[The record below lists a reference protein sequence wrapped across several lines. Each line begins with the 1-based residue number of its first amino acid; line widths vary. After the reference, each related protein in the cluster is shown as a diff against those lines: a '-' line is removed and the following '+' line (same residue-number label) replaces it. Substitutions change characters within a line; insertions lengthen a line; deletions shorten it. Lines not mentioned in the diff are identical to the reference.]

1 MAPTFGSLFAGIGAI
16 DLGLER
22 CGMQCKWQVEI
33 DKHATNVL
41 HKNFPNVAKYS
52 DARLFPPR
60 PESPWLSGSGARQFS
75 VDGICGGFPC
85 QPHSVGGLRKGA
97 SDERDMWGE
106 YARIIREIRPK
117 FILGENVCGI
127 LSTDSGRFF
136 GGILRDLSKAG
147 YDAEW
152 ITIPAEDFGTPHL
165 RERVFIVA
173 YTSGTRRE
181 RLIDYDSIPQSAK
194 TPFAVHSHR
203 SAGAW
208 MEMVRDRLPVR
219 SCNGTS
225 VAVHRRRIKQCG
237 NSVVPQ
243 VIEYI
248 GHRIVEHFESI
259 KTT

>member
-1 MAPTFGSLFAGIGAI
+1 MTLTFGSLFAGIGAI

-41 HKNFPNVAKYS
+41 NKNFPNVAKYS
-52 DARLFPPR
+52 DARMFPPR
-60 PESPWLSGSGARQFS
+60 SESPWLNFGARQFS

-97 SDERDMWGE
+97 ADERDMWGE
-106 YARIIREIRPK
+106 YARIIREIKPK
-117 FILGENVCGI
+117 FILGENVRGI
-127 LSTDSGRFF
+127 LSTESGRFF
-136 GGILRDLSKAG
+136 GGILRDLARLG

-173 YTSGTRRE
+173 YASGTRRE
-181 RLIDYDSIPQSAK
+181 RLIPDVSALIGTK
-194 TPFAVHSHR
+194 TPFAVNGHR

-208 MEMVRDRLPVR
+208 MEMVRNRIPVR
-219 SCNGTS
+219 SLDGLT
-225 VAVHRRRIKQCG
+225 VAMERRRIKQCG

-243 VIEYI
+243 VVEYI

>member
-1 MAPTFGSLFAGIGAI
+1 MALTFGSLFAGIGAI

-41 HKNFPNVAKYS
+41 HKNFPHVAKYS

-60 PESPWLSGSGARQFS
+60 QESPWLSGSGARQFS

-117 FILGENVCGI
+117 FILGENVRGI

-136 GGILRDLSKAG
+136 GGILRDLAELG

-152 ITIPAEDFGTPHL
+152 ITIPAEKFGTPHL

-173 YTSGTRRE
+173 YASGTRRE
-181 RLIDYDSIPQSAK
+181 RLIDDKCALVAKK
-194 TPFAVHSHR
+194 TPFAVNGHR

-208 MEMVRDRLPVR
+208 MEMVLNSLPVR
-219 SCNGTS
+219 SCDGLT
-225 VAVHRRRIKQCG
+225 VAMERRRIKQCG

-243 VIEYI
+243 VIEAI
-248 GHRIVEHFESI
+248 GHRIVEHFEDI
-259 KTT
+259 KST